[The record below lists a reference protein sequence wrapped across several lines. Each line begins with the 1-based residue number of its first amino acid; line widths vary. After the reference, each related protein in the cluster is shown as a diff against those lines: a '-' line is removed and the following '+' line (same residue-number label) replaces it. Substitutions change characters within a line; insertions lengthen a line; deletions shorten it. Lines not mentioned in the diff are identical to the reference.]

1 MAKQPIQSF
10 TPQAAEFSD
19 KAGKILMPLW
29 ERWQNEKQY
38 EKIADYATP
47 LQSTATACD
56 VTIEKMTGRP
66 FGCVFTVPH
75 PTGIRRFTL
84 TCKRN
89 GNYLEVAYKRI
100 G

>member
-1 MAKQPIQSF
+1 MAKQLIQSV
-10 TPQAAEFSD
+10 TPQAVEFSN
-19 KAGKILMPLW
+19 KAGKILLPLW
-29 ERWQNEKQY
+29 ERWQDESKY
-38 EKIADYATP
+38 ENIADYAAP
-47 LQSTATACD
+47 LQATATACD
-56 VTIEKMTGRP
+56 VTIEKMTARP

-89 GNYLEVAYKRI
+89 GNYLNVAYKRI